1 MKIDDVVGKRL
12 LAGLTYVDDSDQIVE
27 RHQVDGTILR
37 MNEMDGLVIDQ
48 SDGAGE
54 FSLPPDLEALDA
66 AIPGAEYKNRS
77 TGQTVIAPDF
87 VARWTISPPG
97 DPNQT

>member
-1 MKIDDVVGKRL
+1 MKINDVVGKRL

-66 AIPGAEYKNRS
+66 AMPGRNIR
-77 TGQTVIAPDF
+77 TGTLVKLLSLQIL
-87 VARWTISPPG
+87 
-97 DPNQT
+97 

>member
-1 MKIDDVVGKRL
+1 MKINDVVGKRL

-37 MNEMDGLVIDQ
+37 MDGLVIDQ

-54 FSLPPDLEALDA
+54 FSLPPDLEALNA
-66 AIPGAEYKNRS
+66 AIPGAEYKNRN
-77 TGQTVIAPDF
+77 TGQVVTAPDF
-87 VARWTISPPG
+87 VARWTIY
-97 DPNQT
+97 Q

>member
-1 MKIDDVVGKRL
+1 M

-54 FSLPPDLEALDA
+54 FSFPPDLVALDA
-66 AIPGAEYKNRS
+66 AIPGRNIR
-77 TGQTVIAPDF
+77 TGALVKLLSLQIL
-87 VARWTISPPG
+87 
-97 DPNQT
+97 

>member
-1 MKIDDVVGKRL
+1 MKINDVVGKRL

-54 FSLPPDLEALDA
+54 FSLPPDLEALGA
-66 AIPGAEYKNRS
+66 AMPGAEYKNRS